1 MPILYIE
8 CIYKKRSLNNYGKET
23 LPPGIAGTDYRDCD
37 RRRKVKVFFS
47 GHIWYQ
53 FCGNKAIKLLMME
66 QRQLGKSQLKVA
78 PLAFGGNVF
87 GWTADEAASFKLLD
101 AFVAA
106 GFNLV
111 DTADVYSKWVPG
123 NKGGESETV
132 IGKWLKQSG
141 QRDKVVIA
149 TKVGAEMAPDKK
161 GLSPQ
166 YIEKAIED
174 SLRRLQTDYIDL
186 YQTHYDDL
194 STPVEATLETY
205 ARLIK
210 AGKVRVIGT
219 SNMSPERLLRSLD
232 ASEQHGYPRYE
243 TLQPE
248 YNLYDRQKFEKEY
261 EPITQQYGLGVI
273 SYYSLASGFLS
284 GKYRSRED
292 AGKSPRGQKA
302 LSYLDERGQNILD
315 TLDEVAKD
323 YNTTPASVAI
333 SWLVQR
339 EGITAPI
346 VSATKVTQ
354 LNELITAT
362 QLHLDAGALEKL
374 NIASDYTED

>member
-1 MPILYIE
+1 
-8 CIYKKRSLNNYGKET
+8 
-23 LPPGIAGTDYRDCD
+23 
-37 RRRKVKVFFS
+37 
-47 GHIWYQ
+47 
-53 FCGNKAIKLLMME
+53 MME

-87 GWTADEAASFKLLD
+87 GWTADETASFKLLD

-123 NKGGESETV
+123 NKGGESETI
-132 IGKWLKQSG
+132 IGKWLKKSG
-141 QRDKVVIA
+141 NREKVVIA
-149 TKVGAEMAPDKK
+149 TKVGAEMGPDKK
-161 GLSPQ
+161 GLSAK
-166 YIEKAIED
+166 YIEQAVED

-194 STPVEATLETY
+194 SIPVTTTLETY
-205 ARLIK
+205 AKLIK

-219 SNMSPERLLRSLD
+219 SNMSPERLMQSLE
-232 ASEQHGYPRYE
+232 ASEQNGFPRYE

-248 YNLYDRQKFEKEY
+248 YNLYDRKKFEKEY
-261 EPITQQYGLGVI
+261 EPVTQQYELGVI

-284 GKYRSRED
+284 GKYRTKED
-292 AGKSPRGQKA
+292 AAKSPRGQKA

-315 TLDEVAKD
+315 TLDEVAKS

-333 SWLVQR
+333 AWLVQR
-339 EGITAPI
+339 PGITAPI
-346 VSATKVTQ
+346 VSATKVEQLEELFKATQ
-354 LNELITAT
+354 LN
-362 QLHLDAGALEKL
+362 LDAGALEKL
-374 NIASDYTED
+374 NIASDITEG